1 MNNEEKLHRD
11 LEEMLELDTASL
23 KGDEALEN
31 LNWDS
36 MAVVMFIAMADKN
49 YGVAVNVGD
58 VRNAKNV
65 ADLYALISK

>member
-1 MNNEEKLHRD
+1 MNNEDKLHRD
-11 LEEMLELDTASL
+11 LEEMLELDPASL
-23 KGDEALEN
+23 KGDEALET

-49 YGVAVNVGD
+49 YGVAVNVSD
-58 VRNAKNV
+58 VRSAKNV